1 MWILDADVPSDTIAR
16 VAQRWGITSDAAT
29 AAIRVVKAARR
40 RGLPLHVTSG
50 HRSYDAQYEL
60 WQSLPPGEAESPATS
75 AHSRRF
81 PATAVDLSSDS
92 PESLRRLAAS
102 GVLAD
107 AGFARYSIHRGTGW
121 HVHGEV

>member
-1 MWILDADVPSDTIAR
+1 MWILDADVPRETVAR
-16 VAQRWGITSDAAT
+16 VAERWGVTGDAAA

-40 RGLPLHVTSG
+40 VGLPVHVTSG
-50 HRSYDAQYEL
+50 HRSYDAQLAL

-81 PATAVDLSSDS
+81 PATALDFSSDT
-92 PESLRRLAAS
+92 PDTLRRLAAS

-107 AGFARYSIHRGTGW
+107 AGFTRYSIHRGTGW
-121 HVHGEV
+121 HLHGEV